1 MPCIFWAMHVHPQWP
16 YLGPPLP
23 PPCRRL
29 LQTSKPMCCDAMEL
43 TKTESR
49 STADRTIVCFD
60 QTEIH
65 VASTV
70 KNCLCLWAHATSR
83 TLEPAI
89 LCHQWHQLCRLPW
102 LWGDRVTV
110 WSLRV
115 HVFSLWSSKTVKPL
129 EGTWNRFEQIRTDGN
144 FTDPLIW
151 TVPVAKKKTL
161 NRSWSRL
168 FDLARK

>member
-1 MPCIFWAMHVHPQWP
+1 MPCIFWAMYVHPQWP

-29 LQTSKPMCCDAMEL
+29 LQISKPMCCDAMEL

-102 LWGDRVTV
+102 LWGDRVTFV

-115 HVFSLWSSKTVKPL
+115 HRS
-129 EGTWNRFEQIRTDGN
+129 FE
-144 FTDPLIW
+144 
-151 TVPVAKKKTL
+151 L
-161 NRSWSRL
+161 NRSCCEQKKPWTVHDQGCLTWHESRWPL
-168 FDLARK
+168 TLTKETPDTP